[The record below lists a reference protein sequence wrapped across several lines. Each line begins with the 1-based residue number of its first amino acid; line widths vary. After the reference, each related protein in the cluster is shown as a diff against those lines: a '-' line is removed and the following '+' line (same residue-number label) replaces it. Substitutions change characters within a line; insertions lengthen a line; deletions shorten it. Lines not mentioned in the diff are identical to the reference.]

1 MSSSNTPVRASPHI
15 AQLIADISAAVRDKL
30 IKSGSTKRKQMCCL
44 TPPDFFTRIVTA
56 YLDISNISHFNDEL
70 NDQKPPKNVTFEVT
84 AAEMVKDV
92 KELRAI
98 LEEIEAEKQRAH
110 FYLEFAAKMGLVY
123 VGWRL
128 LTRRW

>member
-44 TPPDFFTRIVTA
+44 TPPDFFTRI
-56 YLDISNISHFNDEL
+56 FNDEL

>member
-1 MSSSNTPVRASPHI
+1 M
-15 AQLIADISAAVRDKL
+15 KL
-30 IKSGSTKRKQMCCL
+30 IFLQ
-44 TPPDFFTRIVTA
+44 
-56 YLDISNISHFNDEL
+56 FNDEL

-98 LEEIEAEKQRAH
+98 LEEIEAEKQVWSLLHENYFFNEQYALRQRILREELSRIYYVVLPVNGACRKKHHLQEERNFEFQRAH